1 MIRFIFH
8 DFSLLFYRHTRWSDV
23 KKKFDSDSRYKNVD
37 SSGLREDYFMD
48 FVHDLKE
55 ESRKHKKKDK
65 KRSRSRDRSRSR
77 SRKRSR
83 SRSPKKKSKKEKRDR
98 SKDRYD
104 DEDSRK
110 DKKKSKKD
118 KVWIY
123 KYMIYNTRSIK
134 RYYIFFIFRT
144 MKERKAK

>member
-8 DFSLLFYRHTRWSDV
+8 DLSLLFYRHTRWSDV

-118 KVWIY
+118 KVWIIKLVTYFY
-123 KYMIYNTRSIK
+123 KKSLTYHISV
-134 RYYIFFIFRT
+134 FSGP
-144 MKERKAK
+144 

>member
-1 MIRFIFH
+1 MVF
-8 DFSLLFYRHTRWSDV
+8 LLFYRHTRWSDV

-118 KVWIY
+118 KVWINRQTCNLLLQNVSY
-123 KYMIYNTRSIK
+123 LLY
-134 RYYIFFIFRT
+134 FCIFRT
-144 MKERKAK
+144 MRGRKAK